1 MPTNPTGVVG
11 IEEPSGAKCADSGE
25 NWPGIKDMRAERD
38 TRIDVIRAIVLLM
51 IFINHVPGNVYETF
65 TLKNL
70 GFSDAAEVFVLISG
84 LAIGLVYGQKM
95 KGEQAVRSAL
105 AIWRRAWVLFY
116 THIMMTV
123 ATLTIF
129 CAAAVFAL
137 RPDLLEMINI
147 GPLIEDPARVVVG
160 IGTLGHQLGY
170 NNILPVYMVLLL
182 ATPAIVWLLNR
193 SMAGTL
199 AASGALWLA
208 AGIFQIA
215 PANYPLPGVWFL
227 NPLSWQFLYVI
238 GIAGMMHVKAG
249 GALPQHPLWTRLAL
263 AYLVG
268 AFALIHSPFWGQV
281 TWFGLPEVLGGFNK
295 TFLSLFRLLDVL
307 ALTYL
312 VARWPAASG
321 VARTAPDHP
330 LAILGK
336 HSLPVFVTGTLCA
349 MVAQVLRHLDQPSLG
364 FDTLL
369 IATGIATQL
378 AIAYFLE
385 WKAEM
390 TRTAA
395 AKAPKAKAVGEAK
408 ALPVAA

>member
-1 MPTNPTGVVG
+1 
-11 IEEPSGAKCADSGE
+11 
-25 NWPGIKDMRAERD
+25 MRAERD

-51 IFINHVPGNVYETF
+51 IFINHVPGNAYEKF

-95 KGEQAVRSAL
+95 KGGQGARSAL

-129 CAAAVFAL
+129 CGAAVFAL

-147 GPLIEDPARVVVG
+147 GPLMEDPARVVIG

-170 NNILPVYMVLLL
+170 NNILPVYMLLLL

-238 GIAGMMHVKAG
+238 GIAGMMHVRAG
-249 GALPQHPLWTRLAL
+249 GSLPQHPLWTRLAL
-263 AYLVG
+263 AYLVV
-268 AFALIHSPFWGQV
+268 AFLWIHGPFWGQV
-281 TWFGLPEVLGGFNK
+281 TWLGLPEVLGGFNK

-307 ALTYL
+307 ALAYL
-312 VARWPAASG
+312 VARWPAVSG
-321 VARTAPDHP
+321 LARTAPDHP

-336 HSLPVFVTGTLCA
+336 HSLPVFVTGTMCA
-349 MVAQVLRHLDQPSLG
+349 MVAQVLRHLDQPGLG

-378 AIAYFLE
+378 AVAYFLE
-385 WKAEM
+385 WKADI

-395 AKAPKAKAVGEAK
+395 AKAPKARGAGEAK

>member
-1 MPTNPTGVVG
+1 MH
-11 IEEPSGAKCADSGE
+11 
-25 NWPGIKDMRAERD
+25 AERD

-51 IFINHVPGNVYETF
+51 IFINHVPGNAYEAV
-65 TLKNL
+65 TLKNV

-84 LAIGLVYGQKM
+84 MAIGLAYGPKM
-95 KGEQAVRSAL
+95 KGGQWVRSAL

-123 ATLTIF
+123 ATLAIF
-129 CAAAVFAL
+129 CGAAIFAL

-170 NNILPVYMVLLL
+170 NNILPLYMLLLL
-182 ATPAIVWLLNR
+182 ATPAIMWLLNR
-193 SMAGTL
+193 NMVLTL

-208 AGIFQIA
+208 AGLYQIA

-238 GIAGMMHVKAG
+238 GIAGMMHVRAG
-249 GALPQHPLWTRLAL
+249 GSLPQHRLWTRLAL
-263 AYLVG
+263 AYLAG
-268 AFALIHSPFWGQV
+268 ALLLIHSPLWGQV
-281 TWFGLPEVLGGFNK
+281 SWFGLPEVLGGFNK
-295 TFLSLFRLLDVL
+295 TFLSLARLLDVL

-312 VARWPAASG
+312 VARWPAVSG
-321 VARTAPDHP
+321 LARTAPGHP

-336 HSLPVFVTGTLCA
+336 HSLPVFVTGTMCA

-369 IATGIATQL
+369 LATGIATQL
-378 AIAYFLE
+378 AVAYFLE
-385 WKAEM
+385 WKADV

-395 AKAPKAKAVGEAK
+395 GKAPKAEAARQARTLAVPA
-408 ALPVAA
+408 

>member
-1 MPTNPTGVVG
+1 M
-11 IEEPSGAKCADSGE
+11 EEPSGAQCVDSGE

-51 IFINHVPGNVYETF
+51 IFINHVPGNAYEVL
-65 TLKNL
+65 TLKNY

-95 KGEQAVRSAL
+95 KGDQWLRSAL
-105 AIWRRAWVLFY
+105 AVWRRAWVLFY

-129 CAAAVFAL
+129 CSGAVVAL

-170 NNILPVYMVLLL
+170 NNILPVYMLLLL

-193 SMAGTL
+193 NMVLTL
-199 AASGALWLA
+199 VASGALWLA

-215 PANYPLPGVWFL
+215 PSNYPLPGFWFL

-238 GIAGMMHVKAG
+238 GIAGMMHVRAG
-249 GALPQHPLWTRLAL
+249 GSLPQHPLWTRLAI
-263 AYLVG
+263 AYLVC
-268 AFALIHSPFWGQV
+268 AFALIHSPFWGHV
-281 TWFGLPEVLGGFNK
+281 SWFGLPEVLGGFNK
-295 TFLSLFRLLDVL
+295 TFLSLTRLLDVL

-312 VARWPAASG
+312 VARWPAVSG
-321 VARTAPDHP
+321 LARTAPDHP

-349 MVAQVLRHLDQPSLG
+349 MVAQVLRHLDTPSLG

-369 IATGIATQL
+369 LATGIATQL
-378 AIAYFLE
+378 AVAYFLE
-385 WKAEM
+385 WKAEV
-390 TRTAA
+390 TRTVAP
-395 AKAPKAKAVGEAK
+395 KAPKAKPAREAQAVA
-408 ALPVAA
+408 VAA

>member
-1 MPTNPTGVVG
+1 
-11 IEEPSGAKCADSGE
+11 
-25 NWPGIKDMRAERD
+25 MRAERD

-51 IFINHVPGNVYETF
+51 IFINHVPGNVYEKF

-95 KGEQAVRSAL
+95 TGGQGVRSAL

-129 CAAAVFAL
+129 CGAAVFAL

-147 GPLIEDPARVVVG
+147 GPLMEDPARVVVG

-170 NNILPVYMVLLL
+170 NNILPVYMLLLL

-208 AGIFQIA
+208 AGIFQVA

-238 GIAGMMHVKAG
+238 GIAGMMHVRSG
-249 GALPQHPLWTRLAL
+249 GSLPQHPLWTRLAL
-263 AYLVG
+263 AYLVF
-268 AFALIHSPFWGQV
+268 AFLWIHGPFWGHV
-281 TWFGLPEVLGGFNK
+281 TWLGLPEVLGGFNK

-307 ALTYL
+307 ALAYL
-312 VARWPAASG
+312 VARWPAVSG
-321 VARTAPDHP
+321 LARTAPDHP

-336 HSLPVFVTGTLCA
+336 HSLPVFVTGTMCA
-349 MVAQVLRHLDQPSLG
+349 MVAQVLRHLDQPGLG

-378 AIAYFLE
+378 AVAYFLE
-385 WKAEM
+385 WKADM

-395 AKAPKAKAVGEAK
+395 AKAPKARGAGEAK